1 MHFLSD
7 AGVQL
12 GLKVRVVD
20 SLSLAES
27 VVCGDGGGA
36 HSHKACVAVYL
47 FPILILVHMARVAM
61 YLVAVY
67 LSPY

>member
-47 FPILILVHMARVAM
+47 FPILILVHNSGWRWVPH
-61 YLVAVY
+61 AVY
-67 LSPY
+67 RL